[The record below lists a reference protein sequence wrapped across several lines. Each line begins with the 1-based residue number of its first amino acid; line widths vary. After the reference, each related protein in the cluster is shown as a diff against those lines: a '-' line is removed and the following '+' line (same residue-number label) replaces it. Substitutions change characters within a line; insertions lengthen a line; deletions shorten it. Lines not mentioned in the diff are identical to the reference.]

1 MTHVHTLFQPLIFRP
16 FSQVSLPLPSLVTA
30 ASVSLSFLFFSLF
43 FFFHLPSL
51 SLSLSS
57 QFSPAH
63 FPSELR
69 ARRRHEHACVN
80 RPILLQLCIPIY
92 NCCFPTYEG
101 DSGLARDSR
110 GFLHVPIL
118 LLLHR
123 RTADPSS
130 LVSGQ
135 IPSSL

>member
-30 ASVSLSFLFFSLF
+30 ASVSLSFLFFSF
-43 FFFHLPSL
+43 FFFHL

-57 QFSPAH
+57 PFSPAH

-69 ARRRHEHACVN
+69 ARRQRRRHEHACVN
-80 RPILLQLCIPIY
+80 RPILLQLYRPIY

>member
-1 MTHVHTLFQPLIFRP
+1 MYIPSFNPLFSDRFPRYRCHYLL
-16 FSQVSLPLPSLVTA
+16 SSPLPVYLFPFF
-30 ASVSLSFLFFSLF
+30 SFLFFSSFISL
-43 FFFHLPSL
+43 L